1 MELKEVI
8 AITKKQDKNNEYSN
22 QLKKIYQEIYDLFD
36 LTLGKKES
44 PASNVFYFKLY
55 QKCKERETFYVVE
68 RVHHIINSNNGI
80 TGVTD
85 LLYRAMNAFDIFDK
99 RLDSDLLDVIYET
112 IGNLDDH
119 SKSCF
124 FTA

>member
-1 MELKEVI
+1 MFFEYTNGGILLRLILRSMELKEVI

-55 QKCKERETFYVVE
+55 QKCKERETFYKW
-68 RVHHIINSNNGI
+68 
-80 TGVTD
+80 
-85 LLYRAMNAFDIFDK
+85 LNAFI
-99 RLDSDLLDVIYET
+99 T
-112 IGNLDDH
+112 
-119 SKSCF
+119 
-124 FTA
+124 